1 MQGALSHVISFENV
15 SIYQEDNSLI
25 LADIDFQMQAG
36 DFIYL
41 LGKTG
46 SGKSTFIRT
55 LIADLPIASGNA
67 TVAGFKLPVPKNEIP
82 LLRRKIGVV
91 FQDFQLLSD
100 RTVFDNLAF
109 VLKATGWKDKSL
121 IRNRISEVLM
131 QVGIEFTSGKLPH
144 QISGGEQQRVSIA
157 RAILNEPALIIA
169 DEPTGNL
176 DPETGQGI
184 MELFKRINHNGTAIL
199 LATHNP
205 SWPEKYPGP
214 ALICRDGRLK
224 LIQSP
229 A

>member
-1 MQGALSHVISFENV
+1 MQANFSNVIGFENV

-25 LADIDFQMQAG
+25 LADIDFQMAAG
-36 DFIYL
+36 AFIYL

-67 TVAGFKLPVPKNEIP
+67 VVAGYKLPVPKNEIP

-100 RTVFDNLAF
+100 RSVFDNLAF

-157 RAILNEPALIIA
+157 RAILNDPALIIA

-184 MELFKRINHNGTAIL
+184 MELFKRINQNGTAIL

-205 SWPEKYPGP
+205 SWPEKYPAP

-224 LIQSP
+224 LMQAP